1 MDARGTRQR
10 MMLSDLDVLDDELS
24 RELPMTSWTCRLID
38 SVSAILDEFRYV
50 RVCTYRCAWTDGVER
65 DQALWGN
72 IRILEGLHSA
82 SNALVTEL
90 IC

>member
-1 MDARGTRQR
+1 
-10 MMLSDLDVLDDELS
+10 MMLLDLDDELS
-24 RELPMTSWTCRLID
+24 RELLMTRWICRLIQCRL
-38 SVSAILDEFRYV
+38 LDDFRYV
-50 RVCTYRCAWTDGVER
+50 RVCTYRCARTDGVER

-90 IC
+90 VC